1 MSKKPQKDEI
11 KDEPGAEER
20 FGKILGKVLHTPPKH
35 KTADPDKAKSAAA
48 TSVARETVT
57 ALKGTPVE

>member
-35 KTADPDKAKSAAA
+35 KTADPDKAKSAA
-48 TSVARETVT
+48 SSKKVQ
-57 ALKGTPVE
+57 K